1 MGLLG
6 KDKGSEKKH
15 AAKQVE
21 KKPERKQT
29 FRGGIASGVADDLI
43 KQLAPKDGM
52 LHVAM
57 FNCFGSLGATQGI
70 SADAKFNEQA
80 DLILTAIQ
88 QAGREVA
95 DVKFDGQYGV
105 GLTGSGI
112 SYHVMVTYR

>member
-6 KDKGSEKKH
+6 KGKGAEKQ
-15 AAKQVE
+15 QVE
-21 KKPERKQT
+21 KRAERKQT
-29 FRGGIASGVADDLI
+29 FRSSMASSVADDLVG
-43 KQLAPKDGM
+43 QLAPKDGL

-57 FNCFGSLGATQGI
+57 FNCFGALGATQGI

-88 QAGREVA
+88 RSGREVM
-95 DVKFDGQYGV
+95 DVKFDGQYGI

-112 SYHVMVTYR
+112 SYHIMVTYK